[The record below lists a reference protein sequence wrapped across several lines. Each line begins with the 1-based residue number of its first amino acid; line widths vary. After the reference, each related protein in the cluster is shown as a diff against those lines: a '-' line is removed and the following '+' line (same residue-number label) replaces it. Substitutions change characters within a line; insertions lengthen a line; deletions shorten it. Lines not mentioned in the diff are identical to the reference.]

1 MQKIKRILII
11 TDISYNPVK
20 MFLDQMYKL
29 SKGFIRL
36 GHDAR
41 IFSYRKALLHKNPL
55 KSKTFS
61 RYFFKSKAD
70 NLLVEQIR
78 NYKPDII
85 YVNFA
90 RHLDAETIERARV
103 AAPSAVFVGVD
114 ADPWPKLHPYK
125 IEMAKKLDIL
135 TATNDGEFLQDYRE
149 AGVKLCVFMP
159 NMCDPDVD
167 RRYEVGAEWK
177 TDILWTGTARHHA
190 DFGKNFREELVNR
203 LAQRSNC
210 ILYGCCGRPQIG
222 GQDYL
227 YAISGAKIGVNVN
240 AYSSVR
246 LCHSDRLTHYLSC
259 GTLVLANR
267 FLDSD
272 LLFKDGQHLRY
283 FDGVDEFFDLADWY
297 LSHET
302 ERKKIAD
309 AGMRRVHKLFN
320 CEIIA
325 KCILD
330 LIEKGSY
337 DPPWTEALS

>member
-1 MQKIKRILII
+1 MQKIRRILII

-20 MFLDQMYKL
+20 MFLDQMHKL

-61 RYFFKSKAD
+61 KYFFKSKAD
-70 NLLVEQIR
+70 NLLIKHVR

-103 AAPSAVFVGVD
+103 AAPNAVFIGVD
-114 ADPWPKLHPYK
+114 ADPWPKLHPNK
-125 IEMAKKLDIL
+125 IKMAKRLDIL
-135 TATNDGEFLQDYRE
+135 TATNDGEFLQGYRD
-149 AGVKLCVFMP
+149 AGVKHCVFMP

-167 RRYEVGAEWK
+167 HRYEVSSEWK
-177 TDILWTGTARHHA
+177 TDILWTGTARHRA
-190 DFGKNFREELVNR
+190 GFGQMLREQLVNR

-210 ILYGCCGRPQIG
+210 ALYGCFGRPQIG
-222 GQDYL
+222 GISYL
-227 YAISGAKIGVNVN
+227 YAISGARIGVNVN

-259 GTLVLANR
+259 GTFVMAKR
-267 FLDSD
+267 FDGCD
-272 LLFKDGQHLRY
+272 LLYQDNVHLRY
-283 FDGVDEFFDLADWY
+283 FDTIEEFFDLADWY
-297 LSHET
+297 LNHEA

-309 AGMRRVHKLFN
+309 AGMHHVHKLFN

-337 DPPWTEALS
+337 DPPWTAISD